1 MVNSVL
7 TKQTETDSDREKDR
21 QTKRQ
26 KDRHTIRQTDR
37 QREDKAYMY
46 IHVW

>member
-7 TKQTETDSDREKDR
+7 TKQTETDRDREKDR

-46 IHVW
+46 IHV